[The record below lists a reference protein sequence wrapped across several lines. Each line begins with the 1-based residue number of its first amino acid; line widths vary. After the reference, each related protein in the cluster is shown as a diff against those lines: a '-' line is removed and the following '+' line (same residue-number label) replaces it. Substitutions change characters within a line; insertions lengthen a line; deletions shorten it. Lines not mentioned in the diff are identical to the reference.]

1 MKGSGSRW
9 IGENS
14 VLEGSRRRWIDE
26 NSVPEGSRRRWIDE
40 NSGLED
46 PWQGDKSERGAQ
58 QPPGYSPIELFSIH
72 SFVL

>member
-9 IGENS
+9 IGENC

-26 NSVPEGSRRRWIDE
+26 NNVLESSRRRWIDE

-58 QPPGYSPIELFSIH
+58 QLPDYSPIELFSIH